1 MNNNTMPPQFKFAA
15 TIVIWII
22 VAVILLTM
30 LRSGEE
36 FNWVFGIIM
45 LGIAGGV
52 TGSIMGADGG
62 KNNTTASAKA
72 EETIAKA
79 KRGGNLAE
87 MLSMLDDEDVYEIR
101 QRIKQRLLDR
111 VDNGSDEDVESFE
124 QLLSARDR
132 QKRR

>member
-1 MNNNTMPPQFKFAA
+1 MPMPPQFKLAA

-22 VAVILLTM
+22 TAIILLTM
-30 LRSGEE
+30 LTSGAD
-36 FNWVFGIIM
+36 FNWIFGIVM

-62 KNNTTASAKA
+62 KNWTTNSKA
-72 EETIAKA
+72 EETISKA
-79 KRGGNLAE
+79 KRGDNLGE
-87 MLSMLDDEDVYEIR
+87 MLSMLDEEDVYEIR

-111 VDNGSDEDVESFE
+111 VDSGSNEDIESFE

-132 QKRR
+132 QKRK